1 MSHSSCEPTPLQ
13 LGAAPQ
19 LATVAILDS
28 ALTALLGLLETEYA
42 QPLGPDGPETVL
54 VDRIAE
60 MATDLRRELVHYR
73 RVLIDR
79 QTEGEQHLAWC
90 LDWIKKVHWPSGI
103 PKQEVRC

>member
-1 MSHSSCEPTPLQ
+1 MSHSFYEPTPLQ

-19 LATVAILDS
+19 LATVATLDA
-28 ALTALLGLLETEYA
+28 ALTALLGLLETEHTR
-42 QPLGPDGPETVL
+42 PPGPDGLQTVL
-54 VDRIAE
+54 VDRIAV

-79 QTEGEQHLAWC
+79 QTEGELHLAWW
-90 LDWIKKVHWPSGI
+90 LDWIKKVHWPSRI